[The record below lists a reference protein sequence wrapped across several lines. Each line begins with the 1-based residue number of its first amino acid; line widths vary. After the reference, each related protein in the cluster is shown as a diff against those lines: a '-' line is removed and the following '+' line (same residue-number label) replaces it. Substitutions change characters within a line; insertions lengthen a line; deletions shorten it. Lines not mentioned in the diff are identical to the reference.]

1 MPDPLG
7 NLPPPPPDD
16 GSLLSLLGWV
26 GAVFASIYIA
36 LRESALRWARNQ
48 PRPSDPESEKLN
60 QQVVHDLKRLEAA
73 VTGLTGEVH
82 KANERISTI
91 EGELRYIRG
100 IAGGGE

>member
-7 NLPPPPPDD
+7 TLPPPPED
-16 GSLLSLLGWV
+16 GSVAGALGWV
-26 GAVFASIYIA
+26 LTVVATLYIA

-48 PRPSDPESEKLN
+48 PPQADVESQKLN
-60 QQVVHDLKRLEAA
+60 EQIVTDLARLETALA
-73 VTGLTGEVH
+73 GLTGEVH

-100 IAGGGE
+100 RAGGKG